1 MQTTTLPAQGLPTT
15 NDAVIPAVRGEF
27 YGYAAVFTPKK
38 PLYVFMKCKS
48 NKQRPHAFV
57 GEYPQECNLFFSFDS
72 EQIVAIQTAIEI
84 GLLGETDMMKR
95 VDETW
100 IAPANISAERFYGL
114 RSRKD
119 EAALAR
125 IVSDACLDRKTSV
138 ALLAGHVYAAMSKA
152 GKYCLF
158 YVESVDENGVRVEAC
173 HVLI

>member
-1 MQTTTLPAQGLPTT
+1 MQTTSLPAQGISTT
-15 NDAVIPAVRGEF
+15 SEEVFPAIRGEF
-27 YGYAAVFTPKK
+27 YGYAAVFTPKM

-48 NKQRPHAFV
+48 NKQRPRAFV
-57 GEYPQECNLFFSFDS
+57 GEYPQECNLLFSFANAEIMSIQVTAAVDLLDS
-72 EQIVAIQTAIEI
+72 NKVS
-84 GLLGETDMMKR
+84 LL
-95 VDETW
+95 DETW

-119 EAALAR
+119 EAGLSR

-138 ALLAGHVYAAMSKA
+138 ALLEGHVYAAMSKA

-158 YVESVDENGVRVEAC
+158 YVESVDETSIKVEAC

>member
-1 MQTTTLPAQGLPTT
+1 LLPKVDTKGLPTT
-15 NDAVIPAVRGEF
+15 SDAVIPAVRGEF
-27 YGYAAVFTPKK
+27 YGYAAVFTPKE

-48 NKQRPHAFV
+48 NKQRTRAFAS
-57 GEYPQECNLFFSFDS
+57 EYPQECNLLFSFANAEILSIQATAAVDLLDS
-72 EQIVAIQTAIEI
+72 SKAS
-84 GLLGETDMMKR
+84 LL
-95 VDETW
+95 DETW
-100 IAPANISAERFYGL
+100 VAPANISAERFYGL

-125 IVSDACLDRKTSV
+125 IVSDACLDQKTSV
-138 ALLAGHVYAAMSKA
+138 ALLAGHVYAAMSRA